1 MAYVSRQI
9 IVLHK
14 NTMYS
19 SMKTPYLQVVYIIF
33 QQLSTFAALNIK
45 KREGRLPEDDLP
57 ALGDGPDY
65 RVKTNFTV
73 CKASSVSNTHM

>member
-1 MAYVSRQI
+1 
-9 IVLHK
+9 
-14 NTMYS
+14 MYS
-19 SMKTPYLQVVYIIF
+19 SMKTPYFQVVNIYIYIYIIF

-65 RVKTNFTV
+65 RAKTNFTV